1 MAATIRTLRNSD
13 RNDIVEISSHT
24 WEGHDYLPSV
34 IDEWLHDP
42 KSDFYGVEVDGRV
55 VAVGRLRLV
64 EDGRIGWMEGLRV
77 HPEYRGRGFANDI
90 TRHIVSR
97 AEYLGLERLRY
108 TTSDENAASLKLAKM
123 AGFSRILRMAVFW
136 HYKLKQVPTLADH
149 PPILKRS
156 PERTCDLLKTNPR
169 IFPRGILIYD
179 WKALDNTCPN
189 IKEIGKT
196 HAFYITLKRK
206 ELDSLS
212 LSSSRQEPD
221 QSFWSFTIYAVDS
234 SGFLSQF
241 YYNVANA
248 LKHGIGSIACTFET
262 RFEKAL
268 DGVDLKSEE
277 HQETHLV
284 LLEKRMRLRKQ
295 NDYTAT

>member
-1 MAATIRTLRNSD
+1 MAATIRRLQNSD
-13 RNDIVEISSHT
+13 RNDIVEISRHT
-24 WEGHDYLPSV
+24 WEGHDYLSSV
-34 IDEWLHDP
+34 VDEWLQDP

-55 VAVGRLRLV
+55 VAVGRLRLM

-77 HPEYRGRGFANDI
+77 HPEYRGRGLANDI
-90 TRHIVSR
+90 TRYIVSK
-97 AEYLGLERLRY
+97 AECLGIERLRY
-108 TTSDENAASLKLAKM
+108 TTSDENAASMKLAKM
-123 AGFSRILRMAVFW
+123 AGFSRILRMAVSW
-136 HYKLKQVPTLADH
+136 HYKLKQIPTLADH

-169 IFPRGILIYD
+169 ILPSGILIYD
-179 WKALDNTCPN
+179 WKALNNTCPN

-196 HAFYITLKRK
+196 HTFYITLKRK

-212 LSSSRQEPD
+212 LSSTRQEPD
-221 QSFWSFTIYAVDS
+221 QPYWSFTTYAADS

-241 YYNVANA
+241 SHNVAIA

-268 DGVDLKSEE
+268 DGADLKSED
-277 HQETHLV
+277 HQQTHLV
-284 LLEKRMRLRKQ
+284 LFEKRMRLRKH
-295 NDYTAT
+295 NGHTAT

>member
-1 MAATIRTLRNSD
+1 MAATIRRLRNSD
-13 RNDIVEISSHT
+13 RSDIIEISSHT

-34 IDEWLHDP
+34 LDEWLQDP
-42 KSDFYGVEVDGRV
+42 TSHFYGVEVDGRV

-77 HPEYRGRGFANDI
+77 HSGYRGRGLANDI
-90 TRHIVSR
+90 TRYFVSK

-108 TTSDENAASLKLAKM
+108 TTSDENAASLKLASM
-123 AGFSRILRMAVFW
+123 AGFSRILRMAVSW
-136 HYKLKQVPTLADH
+136 YYKIKQVPTFADH

-156 PERTCDLLKTNPR
+156 PERICNLLKTKPS
-169 IFPRGILIYD
+169 IFPRGILIYE
-179 WKALDNTCPN
+179 WKALNNTCPN

-196 HAFYITLKRK
+196 HTFYIALNGK

-212 LSSSRQEPD
+212 LSSTRQEPD
-221 QSFWSFTIYAVDS
+221 QPFWGFTAYASNS

-241 YYNVANA
+241 SHNVANA
-248 LKHGIGSIACTFET
+248 LKLGIGSIACPFET

-284 LLEKRMRLRKQ
+284 LLEKRVHLRKK
-295 NDYTAT
+295 NDHTAT